1 MLDVN
6 PGLILWTILTF
17 LILLVILRKLAWKP
31 LLGALTAREEN
42 IRTTLEETTRAQD
55 EARRLLEENRRQ
67 LAEAEAQAQRVIRE
81 GREMGEKLRAEIL
94 EKAQASSRA
103 LVDQAR
109 EEIRR
114 EKDAA
119 LGQLRSEVADL
130 AVMAA
135 GKIIDANLDP
145 ARHRALVDA
154 ALRELPKA

>member
-17 LILLVILRKLAWKP
+17 LILVVVLRGLAWKP
-31 LLGALTAREEN
+31 LLGALTAREEK
-42 IRTTLEETTRAQD
+42 IRTTLEETARAQE

-67 LAEAEAQAQRVIRE
+67 LAEAEARAQQAIRE
-81 GREMGEKLRAEIL
+81 GREMGEKVRAEIL

-103 LVDQAR
+103 FVEQAR

-114 EKDAA
+114 EKEAA

-154 ALRELPKA
+154 ALRDLPKA